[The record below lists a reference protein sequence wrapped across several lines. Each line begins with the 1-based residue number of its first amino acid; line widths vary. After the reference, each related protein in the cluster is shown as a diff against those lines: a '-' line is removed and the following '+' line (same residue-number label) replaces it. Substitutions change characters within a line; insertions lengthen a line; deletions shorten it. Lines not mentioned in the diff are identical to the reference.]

1 MEPSFNA
8 TRVRWNTFISIKR
21 DPVGDWR
28 RSGCQLIWAH
38 FYLLLCFPV
47 YLLHKRSI
55 WWAVKIEKERK
66 KEKSTVAST
75 CCGFFSCSETNSWH
89 PAATKKEQLR
99 NDPVTIWYQEWRSH
113 IHEKM
118 KSARTFYDYS
128 FVRCKIKKAEHTHTH
143 SLVVSLK
150 IHTKKMSHGFEQTTG
165 KLSVDPGDEEAG
177 KTLPSHYTTLG
188 NVER

>member
-1 MEPSFNA
+1 MTEEGRDVNWFGPIFIFFFVFLFIYCTNVQSDG
-8 TRVRWNTFISIKR
+8 RWRLRK
-21 DPVGDWR
+21 
-28 RSGCQLIWAH
+28 
-38 FYLLLCFPV
+38 
-47 YLLHKRSI
+47 
-55 WWAVKIEKERK
+55 KERK

-143 SLVVSLK
+143 SLVVFLK